1 MKLSKYM
8 MKPLEKYPFLTWIR
22 PLSPRA
28 IPGITCERIR
38 DKIREFGCCSP
49 DEQKYLDEHKSL
61 TECKQ
66 LSN

>member
-1 MKLSKYM
+1 

-38 DKIREFGCCSP
+38 DKIRLHGTCS
-49 DEQKYLDEHKSL
+49 EQEREYLTTHDDARTTSRGK
-61 TECKQ
+61 
-66 LSN
+66 